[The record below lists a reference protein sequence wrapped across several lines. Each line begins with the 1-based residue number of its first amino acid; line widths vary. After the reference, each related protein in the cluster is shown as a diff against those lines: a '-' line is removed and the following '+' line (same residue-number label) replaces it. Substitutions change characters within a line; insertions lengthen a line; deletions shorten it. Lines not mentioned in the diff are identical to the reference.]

1 LTGADPGPTVKN
13 VKVNKTIR
21 RIAQLKTE
29 PEQLER
35 VARDIAVAVARGER
49 EELKEVG
56 RALAT
61 YAPTVK
67 KAEHDDHN
75 YRAGFAAA
83 LGTLLAAYEVSF
95 ERKDARRVAMEAV
108 SSDTSKAVVVAL
120 ARQPA
125 TNAELARA
133 IGVTPGATSKI
144 LNALREAGLARILG
158 GHPLPE
164 RGARKTHA
172 LTPMGSWVADTLTG
186 EVTDATES
194 ARTATKQQAS

>member
-1 LTGADPGPTVKN
+1 M
-13 VKVNKTIR
+13 KVNKTIR
-21 RIAQLKTE
+21 RIANVKAQPDELM
-29 PEQLER
+29 R

-61 YAPTVK
+61 HAPEVK
-67 KAEHDDHN
+67 KSEHADHN
-75 YRAGFAAA
+75 YWAGFSAA

-108 SSDTSKAVVVAL
+108 TSETSQAVVLAL
-120 ARQPA
+120 AEQPA
-125 TNAELARA
+125 TSAELARA
-133 IGVTPGATSKI
+133 LTVTPGATSKI

-172 LTPMGSWVADTLTG
+172 LTPMGSWVADSLRGATG
-186 EVTDATES
+186 TE
-194 ARTATKQQAS
+194 RTATKQRAG